1 MLGLKKRNDLVKY
14 IKNIPT
20 HIGLLFHPSAEI
32 QRYNRAASL
41 TMCNTMCMLLWSVKS
56 TFVTEDCV
64 NRGHLNQLYN
74 QHNNNKQHC

>member
-41 TMCNTMCMLLWSVKS
+41 TIGV
-56 TFVTEDCV
+56 
-64 NRGHLNQLYN
+64 
-74 QHNNNKQHC
+74 QHYVHAVMVC